1 MILGMSLATFTLVH
15 VILSLIG
22 IFTGLVVLIGMLN
35 SNRLSGLTAV
45 FLATTLLTSAT
56 GFLFPFDKVLPS
68 HIVGII
74 SLVVL
79 ALAILALYVF
89 RLAGSWRWI
98 YVGSAVLSL
107 YLNVFVA
114 VVQAFLKV
122 PFLNELAPTQKEPPF
137 AIAQG
142 VVLLAFVV
150 LGILAVRWFRPRNQ
164 GSGFSVA

>member
-1 MILGMSLATFTLVH
+1 
-15 VILSLIG
+15 
-22 IFTGLVVLIGMLN
+22 
-35 SNRLSGLTAV
+35 
-45 FLATTLLTSAT
+45 
-56 GFLFPFDKVLPS
+56 
-68 HIVGII
+68 
-74 SLVVL
+74 
-79 ALAILALYVF
+79 
-89 RLAGSWRWI
+89 
-98 YVGSAVLSL
+98 VLSL

-150 LGILAVRWFRPRNQ
+150 LAILAVRWFRPRSQ